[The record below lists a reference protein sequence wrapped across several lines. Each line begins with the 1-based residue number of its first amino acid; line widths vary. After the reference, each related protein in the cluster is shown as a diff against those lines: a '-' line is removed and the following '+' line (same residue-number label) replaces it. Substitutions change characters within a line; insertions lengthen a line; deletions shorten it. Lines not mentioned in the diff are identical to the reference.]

1 MTAEGRL
8 SRMMPSG
15 ISGLT
20 APSSTVK
27 LTVLM
32 SLLQKDSVALIIET
46 WAGGCLYAR
55 VFQFFIEG
63 RKVEVGKVNFLCLFG
78 KYRFDMPGD
87 QQPGEVRHR
96 AAEARGDA

>member
-46 WAGGCLYAR
+46 
-55 VFQFFIEG
+55 G
-63 RKVEVGKVNFLCLFG
+63 RE
-78 KYRFDMPGD
+78 
-87 QQPGEVRHR
+87 
-96 AAEARGDA
+96 DASMLAFSSFS